1 LELTLSVMAA
11 MVMERELKTDGHY
24 GWWMI
29 RFRREK
35 EISGPKLGSLR
46 VMVHSHLMLS
56 QCFNENLG
64 GILGGTHC

>member
-11 MVMERELKTDGHY
+11 MVMERDLKTDGHF

-29 RFRREK
+29 GL
-35 EISGPKLGSLR
+35 EILKNSGPKLGSLR

-56 QCFNENLG
+56 QCLMK
-64 GILGGTHC
+64 I